1 MRTEQQIIDFAV
13 SGSKELRDASSA
25 EAAQSF
31 PNDRTMQTVVE
42 NIFKAGWNYAMAA
55 VIDFIAKER

>member
-13 SGSKELRDASSA
+13 SGSSEQRDAGSA
-25 EAAQSF
+25 ETAQDF
-31 PNDRTMQTVVE
+31 PNDRTMQAVVE

-55 VIDFIAKER
+55 VIDFMAKER